1 MIRMTGTG
9 IIAAPVA
16 GASSDPMHLLHAF
29 VTKRIRAAPIDQ
41 AAAQNAINIRRKNR
55 LGYLFGYP
63 GNSISNPHFN
73 SPDYT
78 STSRTTYV
86 LSHAQLLL
94 LLRLPLHAQVAAY
107 PHRKPLAVSIIFRA
121 QNLVV
126 FFDVAGF
133 KQA

>member
-1 MIRMTGTG
+1 VHLPDALIAKG
-9 IIAAPVA
+9 INAASVNQ
-16 GASSDPMHLLHAF
+16 
-29 VTKRIRAAPIDQ
+29 TAALD
-41 AAAQNAINIRRKNR
+41 AINIRRKNR

-86 LSHAQLLL
+86 LSHAQLSL
-94 LLRLPLHAQVAAY
+94 LLRLPFHAQVAAY
-107 PHRKPLAVSIIFRA
+107 PHCKPLAVSIIFRA